1 MSTVQN
7 KIRFKQA
14 DLYLQVAGLI
24 CPLAIWAVTRNVVYM
39 EYCYYALG
47 SIQVISCLTNMAVLK
62 KEEMIFLRIIYEYIL
77 ALLSACAV
85 LALLSEFSIM
95 RNLKGV
101 TYLYF
106 YCVLFISPGLAAM
119 YLGITVTEL
128 RKFKKAIRS

>member
-1 MSTVQN
+1 
-7 KIRFKQA
+7 
-14 DLYLQVAGLI
+14 
-24 CPLAIWAVTRNVVYM
+24 
-39 EYCYYALG
+39 
-47 SIQVISCLTNMAVLK
+47 MAVLK